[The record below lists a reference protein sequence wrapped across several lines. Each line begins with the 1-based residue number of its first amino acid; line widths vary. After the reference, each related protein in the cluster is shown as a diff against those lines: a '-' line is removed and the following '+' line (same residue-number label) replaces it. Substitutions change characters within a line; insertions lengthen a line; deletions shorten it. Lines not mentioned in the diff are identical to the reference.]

1 MCLVCV
7 CVCVAQGCDINACD
21 KHGLNAM
28 EYAVMN
34 GDVKAAYALL
44 DHKIVCSK
52 YDYFGLT
59 GNDVVC
65 ACMCECVCVCAAN
78 TTTLDSQVMM

>member
-1 MCLVCV
+1 
-7 CVCVAQGCDINACD
+7 
-21 KHGLNAM
+21 M